1 MKSIHAVYEEGVFK
15 PTEPV
20 DLPEHCPVRV
30 EPESEA
36 LLEKARQ
43 EALDK
48 VYEVLDRRFD
58 SGETDVAERHNEH
71 QP

>member
-1 MKSIHAVYEEGVFK
+1 MKAIHAIYENGIFR

-20 DLPEHCPVRV
+20 DLPEFCPVLV
-30 EPESEA
+30 APQPVASSPSGA
-36 LLEKARQ
+36 MAR
-43 EALDK
+43 
-48 VYEVLDRRFD
+48 VYETLRERFD

>member
-1 MKSIHAVYEEGVFK
+1 MNTIHAIYENGVFR

-20 DLPEHCPVRV
+20 NLPEFCPVIVAPQPIADSARR
-30 EPESEA
+30 EA
-36 LLEKARQ
+36 MAR
-43 EALDK
+43 
-48 VYEVLDRRFD
+48 VYETLRERFD